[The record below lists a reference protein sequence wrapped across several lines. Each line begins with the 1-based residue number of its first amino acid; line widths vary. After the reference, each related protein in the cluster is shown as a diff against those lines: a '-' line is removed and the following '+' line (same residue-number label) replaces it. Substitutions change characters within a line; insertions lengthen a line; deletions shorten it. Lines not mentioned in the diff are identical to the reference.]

1 MEHIKHKIEKLDYQL
16 KHNDNNYDDNEKYL
30 IKEEKLKKWGNKYSK
45 NELFGMLFN
54 NQMENINIDDKI
66 VMLCDIDRYDIDKFN
81 NSLRLFAV
89 NNASED
95 DNKSIRNEEVKI
107 ESFSNQIFNKIKSIV
122 LKGLDLLNQLIN
134 DKIDELFK
142 IASEALSQ
150 FIKEQG
156 TKLIKYIIDSINGGI
171 KCQSVYVK
179 IDKKNINVGSLLSD
193 NDCNLL
199 ESVAKDVKG
208 IYDKIYSKINKKIKK
223 LGINDKDNKNEDK
236 DNKNTNKDIKKEIN
250 KKKDNNFCCF
260 MV

>member
-1 MEHIKHKIEKLDYQL
+1 MEHIKHKIEKLDNQL
-16 KHNDNNYDDNEKYL
+16 KHNDNYDDNEKYL
-30 IKEEKLKKWGNKYSK
+30 IKEEKLKKWGKKYSK
-45 NELFGMLFN
+45 NELFNMLFN
-54 NQMENINIDDKI
+54 NQMENVNIDDKI
-66 VMLCDIDRYDIDKFN
+66 VMLYDIDRYDIDQFN
-81 NSLRLFAV
+81 NSVRLFAV

-95 DNKSIRNEEVKI
+95 DNKSIRDEEVKV
-107 ESFSNQIFNKIKSIV
+107 ESFSNQIFDKIKSIV

-134 DKIDELFK
+134 DKLDELFK

-156 TKLIKYIIDSINGGI
+156 TKLIKYIINSINRGI
-171 KCQSVYVK
+171 KCQNVYIK

-208 IYDKIYSKINKKIKK
+208 IYDKIYLKINKKIKK
-223 LGINDKDNKNEDK
+223 LGINNNEGNENKE
-236 DNKNTNKDIKKEIN
+236 TNKKQENN

>member
-1 MEHIKHKIEKLDYQL
+1 MEHIRNKLEKLNNQL
-16 KHNDNNYDDNEKYL
+16 NGDEYDSNEKYI
-30 IKEEKLKKWGNKYSK
+30 IKEEKLKKWGKRYNKD
-45 NELFGMLFN
+45 ELFNILFT
-54 NQMENINIDDKI
+54 NQMDDIDIDDKI
-66 VMLCDIDRYDIDKFN
+66 VMLYDINRYDIDKFN
-81 NSLRLFAV
+81 NSARMFAV
-89 NNASED
+89 NNDNAIDID
-95 DNKSIRNEEVKI
+95 DNKSIDDNNVKV
-107 ESFSNQIFNKIKSIV
+107 ESFGNQIFDKIKSIV

-134 DKIDELFK
+134 DKLDELFK
-142 IASEALSQ
+142 IASETLNK

-156 TKLIKYIIDSINGGI
+156 TKLIKYIIDSINGGM

-208 IYDKIYSKINKKIKK
+208 IYDKIYSKINKKIKN
-223 LGINDKDNKNEDK
+223 LGVNINEENENKE
-236 DNKNTNKDIKKEIN
+236 TNKKQENN

>member
-1 MEHIKHKIEKLDYQL
+1 MEHIKHKIEKLDNQL
-16 KHNDNNYDDNEKYL
+16 KHNDNYDDNEKYL
-30 IKEEKLKKWGNKYSK
+30 IKEEKLKKWGKKYSK
-45 NELFGMLFN
+45 NELFNMLFN
-54 NQMENINIDDKI
+54 NQMESVNIDDKI
-66 VMLCDIDRYDIDKFN
+66 VMLYDIDRYDIDQFN
-81 NSLRLFAV
+81 NSVRLFAV

-95 DNKSIRNEEVKI
+95 DNKSIRNEEVKV

-134 DKIDELFK
+134 DKLDELFK
-142 IASEALSQ
+142 IASDALSQ

-156 TKLIKYIIDSINGGI
+156 TKLIKYIIDSINGGV

-208 IYDKIYSKINKKIKK
+208 IYDKIYLKINKKIKK
-223 LGINDKDNKNEDK
+223 LGINDKDNKNEDR
-236 DNKNTNKDIKKEIN
+236 DNKNTNKDIKKRN
-250 KKKDNNFCCF
+250 KQKKDNNFCCF

>member
-45 NELFGMLFN
+45 NELFSMLFN
-54 NQMENINIDDKI
+54 NQMENVNIDDKI
-66 VMLCDIDRYDIDKFN
+66 VMLCDIDRYDIDQFN

-89 NNASED
+89 DNASEGD
-95 DNKSIRNEEVKI
+95 DNKSIRDEDVKV
-107 ESFSNQIFNKIKSIV
+107 ESFSNKIFDKIKSII

-134 DKIDELFK
+134 DKLDELFK
-142 IASEALSQ
+142 IASEALSK

-156 TKLIKYIIDSINGGI
+156 TKLIKYIIDSINGGM

-179 IDKKNINVGSLLSD
+179 INKKNINIGSLLSD

-199 ESVAKDVKG
+199 ESVAKDIKG
-208 IYDKIYSKINKKIKK
+208 IYDKIYSKINKKIKN
-223 LGINDKDNKNEDK
+223 LGIDNSEDE
-236 DNKNTNKDIKKEIN
+236 NKETNKKQENN